1 MKIRLL
7 LIALALLTMV
17 MATPAQAANRA
28 LLIGIGKYKMR
39 GIDLPGI
46 DKDVGMMREV
56 ALTLGY
62 KPSEIKVLLD
72 EEATL
77 ENIQKTID
85 QWLVKGVGK
94 DDHVLFYYSGHGTQI
109 HDKDQDEVD
118 KADEVLVSHDAALGI
133 NTLNN
138 VFVDDMFNDM
148 LSKIDSKNVFIL
160 IDACHS
166 GTATRGVGGFSDITP
181 KYLEYPGMPKATR
194 ATNIMDKS
202 ISTSG
207 DMNYAALSAAQDN
220 QRAQA
225 SRKGSY
231 FTRGIKDSVDR
242 AKRDGRA
249 IDMVALHGDATDY
262 IIDHMPDPSLVHS
275 PHLVGDLSINGK
287 DMFIPKAQPKKEKK
301 KVKKQEKTKK
311 KPAPGPR
318 KTWSGEIKEIVKNAG
333 SRLFVKTNGKT
344 FRTNEP
350 LEISCSFKEDGYVN
364 VVTIMPGQANPTVL
378 FPNEFHQDNMVKA
391 GQTVTIPAP
400 DDEFDLVVGPPYGK
414 AIVAVFHSKF
424 PSNFYR
430 QGYGEDVFKTMSP
443 ASTRGFFVKKATAKP
458 AAKAEP
464 AAPSKFDIGD
474 YAAGMVV
481 LKLREKK

>member
-7 LIALALLTMV
+7 FIALALLTMV
-17 MATPAQAANRA
+17 MATPSHAANRA

-46 DKDVGMMREV
+46 DKDVNMMREV

-62 KPSEIKVLLD
+62 KPNEIKVLLD

-77 ENIQKTID
+77 ENIRSTID
-85 QWLVKGVGK
+85 QWLVRGVGK

-109 HDKDQDEVD
+109 HDKDKDEAD

-133 NTLNN
+133 NTLDN

-148 LSKIDSKNVFIL
+148 LAKIDSKNIFIL

-166 GTATRGVGGFSDITP
+166 GTATRGVGGFSDVKP
-181 KYLEYPGMPKATR
+181 KYLQYPGMPQTSR
-194 ATNIMDKS
+194 SSSLMDKS

-242 AKRDGRA
+242 AKKENRP
-249 IDMVALHGDATDY
+249 IDMIALHGDATDY
-262 IIDHMPDPSLVHS
+262 IIDHMPEPSLVHS

-287 DMFIPKAQPKKEKK
+287 DMFIPKAKPKPQKQQKK
-301 KVKKQEKTKK
+301 AKK
-311 KPAPGPR
+311 KPAPKPQ
-318 KTWSGEIKEIVKNAG
+318 KTWTAEIKDIVKNAG

-344 FRTNEP
+344 FRTGES
-350 LEISCSFKEDGYVN
+350 LKISCSFKEDGYVN

-378 FPNEFHQDNMVKA
+378 FPNEFHQENMVKA
-391 GQTVTIPAP
+391 GQTVSIPAL
-400 DDEFDLVVGPPYGK
+400 DDEFELVTGPPYGK

-443 ASTRGFFVKKATAKP
+443 ASTRGFFVKKAQPKP
-458 AAKAEP
+458 EAKAEP
-464 AAPSKFDIGD
+464 APAKFDIGD
-474 YAAGMVV
+474 YGAGMVV
-481 LKLREKK
+481 LKLREKKN